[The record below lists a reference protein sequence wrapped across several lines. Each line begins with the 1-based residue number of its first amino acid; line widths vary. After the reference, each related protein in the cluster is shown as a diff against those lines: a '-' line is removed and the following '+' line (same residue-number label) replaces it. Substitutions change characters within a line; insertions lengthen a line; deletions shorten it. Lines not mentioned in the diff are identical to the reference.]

1 MNNIP
6 YTYLIGWSN
15 LNIWYYGVRFQKNCS
30 PDDLW
35 KSYFTSSKHVSSFV
49 KSNGDPDIK
58 LIRKTF
64 SNTKSAR
71 LWEYRVLRRLNAK
84 DDPRFLNKTNGDGR
98 FFNLGHTEETKQKL
112 SKKHKGKILLEETK
126 HRLSV
131 VNKGRLSGEKN
142 GMFGKTHTTEAKKK
156 IGDASKG
163 RGTMFKGK
171 SYAEIQNDT
180 VAAYER
186 INKHKNWMRENN
198 PFKGKKHSEEAKAK
212 MRLKAQQRKLK
223 KELNERI

>member
-1 MNNIP
+1 M
-6 YTYLIGWSN
+6 S
-15 LNIWYYGVRFQKNCS
+15 
-30 PDDLW
+30 
-35 KSYFTSSKHVSSFV
+35 
-49 KSNGDPDIK
+49 
-58 LIRKTF
+58 
-64 SNTKSAR
+64 
-71 LWEYRVLRRLNAK
+71 
-84 DDPRFLNKTNGDGR
+84 
-98 FFNLGHTEETKQKL
+98 
-112 SKKHKGKILLEETK
+112 EETK

-186 INKHKNWMRENN
+186 INKHKNWMLENN